1 MSAANSDELQTAHEY
16 YLAALANKDSDPE
29 TYEGARIR
37 YMTLREGPGWLQ
49 QEKQRVNDNTIQP
62 TIDRYRQQFSTL
74 SSQASAQR
82 GLVDS
87 ISTVRDGQ
95 ADLVSR
101 TSDQFQYLDKLLE
114 EKEAKMSAY
123 DRFVELTTPAAYV
136 LKTNTGQGPESVPFL
151 TYFASFPPSFTTIL
165 SVVIGV
171 LGLFLLLTVISK
183 SRNLFAGWSNLQRNL
198 YTRAS
203 MAMTPS
209 TPIVINTPGA
219 AAATR

>member
-1 MSAANSDELQTAHEY
+1 MSADDELQTAHEY
-16 YLAALANKDSDPE
+16 YLAALANKDSDPD
-29 TYEGARIR
+29 TYNGARIR
-37 YMTLREGPGWLQ
+37 YMTLRNGPAWLQ
-49 QEKQRVNDNTIQP
+49 QEKQRVADNSIEP
-62 TIDRYRQQFSTL
+62 TVDRYRQQFSTL

-95 ADLVSR
+95 ADLIGR

-114 EKEAKMSAY
+114 EKEAKMSVY
-123 DRFVELTTPAAYV
+123 DRFVELTTPAAY
-136 LKTNTGQGPESVPFL
+136 LYQANTGQGPESVPFL
-151 TYFASFPPSFTTIL
+151 TYFASFPSSFTTIL

-183 SRNLFAGWSNLQRNL
+183 SRNLFAGWSNFQRNL

-203 MAMTPS
+203 MAMSPQ

-219 AAATR
+219 AATR